1 MTYVH
6 GLLAAASNGRA
17 RQKIIAIAERFI
29 TEPISHGAIGCPLGQ
44 MKAHRER
51 EREEKGQGTCLD
63 EDRPHRIGSAHHHH
77 LSPEKWSSPSANVM

>member
-29 TEPISHGAIGCPLGQ
+29 TEPIPHGAIG
-44 MKAHRER
+44 
-51 EREEKGQGTCLD
+51 
-63 EDRPHRIGSAHHHH
+63 RP
-77 LSPEKWSSPSANVM
+77 